1 MVYGPVIAFIAS
13 GKNRADRPCDAPESN
28 GRLHEV
34 KDMGDRLYKIG
45 LVLSASNYERHRNII
60 QAVHRT
66 LAEKG
71 SYALYVITNYGAYY
85 DDMDFRHGEPADYS
99 LLDHIELD
107 GCILEANL
115 GSETLANLIAEK
127 LRKRNI
133 PLIAINLCLPDIPY
147 VNLDLK
153 GQGEQLMKHLLEDH
167 SCERINLV
175 LGQGNSPMSWEM
187 HDVYREMLKKH
198 GIPYQPDRVLE
209 SLTSIEIGRQ
219 LIDRF
224 ADAGVLED
232 AQAVICVHDV
242 LAIGL
247 CLEAEK
253 RGIRIPEDLHV
264 CSLNYSRNSL
274 IFQPDITGIDRMDQ
288 KAAEMAC
295 DLLEKLIAGQ
305 NIPRVNNYE
314 GTLRYGYSCGHP
326 AEQPFDRERKET
338 LQLQALT
345 KIQMGAQ
352 ISRMMQFNDSLEK
365 AETPDD
371 WADSMYATLQDLGC
385 RGFYCCLNQSDIPF
399 IASNRE
405 DHKTDDSEAYDQT
418 MTVIAGYSRRT
429 EEMRNVSF
437 PLEQLVPVQPEAGDQ
452 FLVLPVHHGN
462 RSYGYM
468 VFLNDDLPIEQYTFR
483 IFQESLGNSIDN
495 LHKKMILK
503 SNITELDRLHMED
516 QMSGLFNRF
525 GLKRFSS
532 VFPEGTAY
540 TVVMIDMD
548 GLKKIN
554 DAYGHQA
561 GNNAICMIAEALKE
575 TAEPGDLLI
584 RYGGDEFL
592 VLSHN
597 TDPARWEKMKESL
610 NGLLEAGTERQQL
623 PYAVGVSV
631 GYAVSG
637 ADGSEKLESVI
648 ARADQQMYANKKERA
663 MQQRRN

>member
-1 MVYGPVIAFIAS
+1 MS
-13 GKNRADRPCDAPESN
+13 DK
-28 GRLHEV
+28 
-34 KDMGDRLYKIG
+34 LYKIG
-45 LVLSASNYERHRNII
+45 LVICASNYERHRNII
-60 QAVHRT
+60 QAVHRA

-71 SYALYVITNYGAYY
+71 PYALYVITNYGAYY
-85 DDMDFRHGEPADYS
+85 DDMDFQHGEPADYS

-115 GSETLANLIAEK
+115 GSEVLANLIADK
-127 LRKRNI
+127 LLKRNI
-133 PLIAINLCLPDIPY
+133 PVIAINLSLRDIPF
-147 VNLDLK
+147 VNLDMK
-153 GQGEQLMKHLLEDH
+153 GPGEQLMKHLIEDH
-167 SCERINLV
+167 HCERINLA
-175 LGQGNSPMSWEM
+175 LGEGNSPMSWVM
-187 HDVYREMLKKH
+187 HDVYRAMLEKH
-198 GIPYQPDRVLE
+198 GLPYNPARVLATI
-209 SLTSIEIGRQ
+209 TSIGDGRRLIGR
-219 LIDRF
+219 F
-224 ADAGVLED
+224 AAAGVLED

-247 CLEAEK
+247 CLEAED
-253 RGIRIPEDLHV
+253 RGIRVPEDLRV
-264 CSLNYSRNSL
+264 CSLNYSQNSL
-274 IFQPDITGIDRMDQ
+274 IFQPDITGIDRMDE

-295 DLLEKLIAGQ
+295 DLLERLIAGES
-305 NIPRVNNYE
+305 IPRVNNYE
-314 GTLRYGYSCGHP
+314 GAIRYGYSCGHP
-326 AEQPFDRERKET
+326 TEQPLHPQRKQA

-345 KIQMGAQ
+345 KIQMGSQ

-385 RGFYCCLNQSDIPF
+385 RGFYCCLNQTDIPF

-405 DHKTDDSEAYDQT
+405 DHKTEASEAYDGT
-418 MTVIAGYSRRT
+418 MTVIAGFSPRT
-429 EEMRNVSF
+429 DEMRNVSF

-452 FLVLPVHHGN
+452 FLVLPVHHAN

-483 IFQESLGNSIDN
+483 IFQESLGNSIEN
-495 LHKKMILK
+495 LHNKMILK
-503 SNITELDRLHMED
+503 SNIAELDRLHMED
-516 QMSGLFNRF
+516 QLTGLNNRF

-532 VFPEGTAY
+532 VFPEGTPY

-575 TAEPGDLLI
+575 IAGPEDLVV

-592 VLSHN
+592 VISHN
-597 TDPARWEKMKESL
+597 TDPLRWEKSKETL
-610 NGLLEAGTERQQL
+610 NSRLEAGAAKQRL
-623 PYAVGVSV
+623 PYPVSVSV
-631 GYAVSG
+631 GYAISDTG
-637 ADGSEKLESVI
+637 AADLLKSVI

-663 MQQRRN
+663 LQ

>member
-1 MVYGPVIAFIAS
+1 MS
-13 GKNRADRPCDAPESN
+13 EK
-28 GRLHEV
+28 
-34 KDMGDRLYKIG
+34 LYKIG
-45 LVLSASNYERHRNII
+45 LVLCASNYERHRNII
-60 QAVHRT
+60 QSVHRA

-71 SYALYVITNYGAYY
+71 PYALYVITNYGLYY

-99 LLDHIELD
+99 LLDHIPLD

-115 GSETLANLIAEK
+115 GSEALALLIVDK

-133 PLIAINLCLPDIPY
+133 PVIAINFILRDIPC
-147 VNLDLK
+147 VNLDLR
-153 GQGEQLMKHLLEDH
+153 GPGERLMKHLIGEH
-167 SCERINLV
+167 HCERINLV

-187 HDVYREMLKKH
+187 HDVYRAMLEKYD
-198 GIPYQPDRVLE
+198 IPYRAERVVE
-209 SLTSIEIGRQ
+209 SMTSIGDGRRLIGR
-219 LIDRF
+219 F
-224 ADAGVLED
+224 AASGVLED

-247 CLEAEK
+247 CLEAED
-253 RGIRIPEDLHV
+253 RGIRVPDDLRV
-264 CSLNYSRNSL
+264 CSLNYSQNSL

-288 KAAEMAC
+288 EAAEMAC
-295 DLLEKLIAGQ
+295 DLLEKRIAGQ
-305 NIPRVNNYE
+305 NIPLVNNYE
-314 GTLRYGYSCGHP
+314 GKIRYGYSCGHQTP
-326 AEQPFDRERKET
+326 QPFRPRRKEG

-345 KIQMGAQ
+345 KIQMGSQ

-371 WADSMYATLQDLGC
+371 WADSMYATLRDLGC
-385 RGFYCCLNQSDIPF
+385 QGFYCCLNQSDIPF

-405 DHKTDDSEAYDQT
+405 DHKTDDSEPYDPT

-429 EEMRNVSF
+429 DEMRNVSF
-437 PLEQLVPVQPEAGDQ
+437 PLEQLVPVPPEAGDQ

-468 VFLNDDLPIEQYTFR
+468 VFLNDDLPIEQYSFR

-503 SNITELDRLHMED
+503 SNIAELDRLHMED
-516 QMSGLFNRF
+516 PLTGLNNRF

-532 VFPEGTAY
+532 LFPEGIPY
-540 TVVMIDMD
+540 TVAMIDMD

-575 TAEPGDLLI
+575 SALPGDLTI

-592 VLSHN
+592 VISHN
-597 TDPARWEKMKESL
+597 TDPLRWEEMKGAL
-610 NGLLEAGTERQQL
+610 NSRLRAGAEKQRL
-623 PYAVGVSV
+623 SYPVGVSV
-631 GYAVSG
+631 GVAVSG
-637 ADGSEKLESVI
+637 ADPSDRLESII
-648 ARADQQMYANKKERA
+648 ARADQRMYADKKARKSGA
-663 MQQRRN
+663 GLVSPQTD